1 MSNPFIGEIRAFGF
15 NYYPGDGNWAPCNG
29 QTLFITQYAALYS
42 VIGKTYGGDGKTT
55 FALPNLNGLSMPGT
69 GQEGPT
75 NHNYILGQ
83 QVGNQTVTLNPNQL
97 PAHSHAITGIN
108 AGIGGTYSTPSNSAH
123 LSRCSDSAAKVQEA
137 YSDQTLVPGNTLA
150 PTALSP
156 SGTAQ
161 VLPHD
166 NMQPYLAFTFAI
178 AIDGDYPPRP

>member
-29 QTLFITQYAALYS
+29 QILAITQYPALYS
-42 VIGKTYGGDGKTT
+42 VIGITYGGDGKAT

-69 GQEGPT
+69 GQGPST
-75 NHNYILGQ
+75 SSYKLGQ
-83 QVGNQTVTLNPNQL
+83 KVGNQTVTLNPSQL

-108 AGIGGTYSTPSNSAH
+108 AGAGGSYSIPSISSH
-123 LSRCSDSAAKVQEA
+123 LSRCSDSAAKVQAA
-137 YSDQTLVPGNTLA
+137 YSDQTLVPGNALA
-150 PTALSP
+150 PAALSP

-161 VLPHD
+161 VLPHN